1 MSTLRYLAL
10 GTLAVA
16 SLSAQAAVELSS
28 GALSYS
34 QDFNTLASTGTTNSI
49 LPAGWAFNETGT
61 AANGTYAAGTG
72 SDNAGNTYSFGA
84 AGSSERAL
92 GTLLSGSVT
101 PSFGVS
107 FVNLAGANITSIA
120 IQYTGEQWRLGATGR
135 ADRLDFQYSTNAS
148 SLTAGTWTDVNALDF
163 SSPITAG
170 ALGALNGNLAA
181 NSQTL
186 SGSISGLTLAQGAT
200 LWLRWTDANA
210 SGADDGLAVDNFN
223 LTATL
228 APVPEPGSYALL
240 LAGLGAIGLIARR
253 RQRD

>member
-1 MSTLRYLAL
+1 MSISRTLAL
-10 GTLAVA
+10 ATLAGA
-16 SLSAQAAVELSS
+16 SLAAQAAVELKS
-28 GALSYS
+28 GSLSYS
-34 QDFNTLASTGTTNSI
+34 QDFNSLAASGTSST
-49 LPAGWAFNETGT
+49 LPAGWALNETGT
-61 AANGTYAAGTG
+61 AANSTYAAGTG

-84 AGSSERAL
+84 AGSGERAL

-107 FVNLAGANITSIA
+107 FVNLADASITSIA
-120 IQYTGEQWRLGATGR
+120 IQYTGEQWRLGTASR
-135 ADRLDFQYSTNAS
+135 VDRLDFQYSTNAS
-148 SLTAGTWTDVNALDF
+148 SLTTGTWTDFNALDF
-163 SSPITAG
+163 TAPTTAG

-186 SGSISGLTLAQGAT
+186 SGTLSGLSLAQGAT
-200 LWLRWTDANA
+200 LWIRWTDFNA

-240 LAGLGAIGLIARR
+240 LAGLGAVGLIARR
-253 RQRD
+253 RQRG